1 MEKNNATAKTKSS
14 FTGSI
19 GFVLAA
25 AGSAVGLGNIWR
37 FPSLAAKNGG
47 GLFILVYII
56 LAVTFGFALLTTDI
70 AIGRKTGKNALQA
83 YAEIGKKWKFLGV
96 LSFAV
101 PAIILTYYSVVGG
114 WITKY
119 MVDYVVNSTS
129 VMAQDGYFTDFITS
143 PVSPIVFM
151 FIFLAATALV
161 VYLGVEKGIEK
172 FSKFV
177 MPGLIVLTV
186 IIAIFAIT
194 RSYTTDDGTV
204 RTGFEGLKYYFI
216 PNFEGITVT
225 RFIEIVLDAMCQL
238 FYSLSVSMGIMITY
252 GSYVKKDVNL
262 SKSVTQIELFD
273 TGVAILAGLMVI
285 PTVYV
290 FQGLEGMGEGAGL
303 MFVALPKIFN
313 EMGVAGRVI
322 GVVFFLM
329 VEFAALTS
337 SVSIM
342 ETVVAN
348 CMNKFNVSRKKMSL
362 IIFAV
367 FAIAG
372 IVICLG
378 YNVFYFEINLP
389 NGAKN
394 QQLLDLMDYISN
406 YFLMP
411 IISLLTCVLVGWIL
425 KPKWVIDEVEA
436 SGHKFGRKTLYTVI
450 IKYFAPVMMT
460 VLFLKAIGLF

>member
-1 MEKNNATAKTKSS
+1 MEKNNAPVKTKSS

-47 GLFILVYII
+47 GLFILIYII

-83 YAEIGKKWKFLGV
+83 YAEISKKWKFLGV

-119 MVDYVVNSTS
+119 MVDYVAKSSS
-129 VMAQDGYFTDFITS
+129 VMARDGYFTDFITS

-186 IIAIFAIT
+186 IIAVFAVT
-194 RSYTTDDGTV
+194 RSHTTADGTV

-216 PNFEGITVT
+216 PNFEGITVS
-225 RFIEIVLDAMCQL
+225 RFFEIVLDAMCQL

-313 EMGVAGRVI
+313 EMGVMGRVI
-322 GVVFFLM
+322 GFVFFIM

-362 IIFAV
+362 IIFAI

-389 NGAKN
+389 NGAQN

-450 IKYFAPVMMT
+450 IKYFAPVMMAI
-460 VLFLKAIGLF
+460 LFIKAIGLF